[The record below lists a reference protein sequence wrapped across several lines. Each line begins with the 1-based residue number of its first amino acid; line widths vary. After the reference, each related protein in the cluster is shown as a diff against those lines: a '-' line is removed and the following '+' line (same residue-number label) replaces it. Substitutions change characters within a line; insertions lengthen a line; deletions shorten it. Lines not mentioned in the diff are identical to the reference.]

1 MNKICLIGRI
11 TADAE
16 LRYTGSNTAYT
27 RFTVA
32 VNRNYK
38 NENGEYDA
46 DFISC
51 VAWRERAELI
61 NKHFSK
67 GSQIGIEGHIQTG
80 SYDKEDGTKGYLTDV
95 IVDGITFLGGKKGDE
110 RPVPEEEPYTKVE
123 SETDPFEELDKEVKL
138 SDFDLPF

>member
-1 MNKICLIGRI
+1 MNKVCLIGRL
-11 TADAE
+11 TADAKISF
-16 LRYTGSNTAYT
+16 TGSNTAYT

-38 NENGEYDA
+38 NEEGEYDA

-80 SYDKEDGTKGYLTDV
+80 SYDKDDGTKGYLTDI
-95 IVDGITFLGGKKGDE
+95 IVDSITFVGGKKGE
-110 RPVPEEEPYTKVE
+110 GRPAPEEEPYTKE
-123 SETDPFEELDKEVKL
+123 ETTTDPFEDFGSEVVL
-138 SDFDLPF
+138 SDDDLPF